1 MNYHLLYTL
10 ALSICCTKVLG
21 WGRRKNRV
29 AKIRVRKKRRKRGE
43 GVDLICMSVSDSLS
57 FVLLPTD

>member
-43 GVDLICMSVSDSLS
+43 GVDLICNECQ
-57 FVLLPTD
+57 